1 MSEQDIEIQILE
13 ELQKLKEIVSKF
25 REAENA
31 YRSSFELLE
40 KTAKQY
46 SDLSSIEEEL
56 NTHVVTTRENLHKIF
71 LVWEQ
76 ENTKKMDYL
85 NEELLKL
92 RVSLPKDV
100 SPKFNAV
107 EEQILKMSNILS
119 SVSKELT
126 QLKKQQSQNTIYIRI
141 GLFLIAAIGFILL
154 IFK

>member
-1 MSEQDIEIQILE
+1 MPEQDIEMQILE
-13 ELQKLKEIVSKF
+13 ELQKLKEIVLKV

-31 YRSSFELLE
+31 YRSSSELLE

-46 SDLSSIEEEL
+46 SDLSSLEDEL
-56 NTHVVTTRENLHKIF
+56 NTHAVTTRENLHKIF

-85 NEELLKL
+85 KEELAKL

-100 SPKFNAV
+100 SPEFNDL
-107 EEQILKMSNILS
+107 EEQLLKISNILS
-119 SVSKELT
+119 SVSIELT
-126 QLKKQQSQNTIYIRI
+126 QLKKQQSQNTVFIRI